1 MYGPEDPWDEDDD
14 GPIVRLFAV
23 TRGRGRTTGRRELT
37 LDTRVVDRGAGLAPQ
52 RTEPEYVD
60 IIRLCRTA
68 QSVAE
73 ISAQLRLPLALAKVL
88 VGDLIDDGRLEVRPP
103 FETTIDPARDIDL
116 LHSIARSLREV

>member
-1 MYGPEDPWDEDDD
+1 MYGPEDHWDEDDD

-23 TRGRGRTTGRRELT
+23 TRGRGGTGRRELT

-73 ISAQLRLPLALAKVL
+73 ISAQLQLPLAMAKVL
-88 VGDLIDDGRLEVRPP
+88 VADLIDDGRLEVRPP
-103 FETTIDPARDIDL
+103 FETTIDPARDIGL

>member
-1 MYGPEDPWDEDDD
+1 MYGPEDHWDEDDD

-23 TRGRGRTTGRRELT
+23 TRGRGRTERRELT
-37 LDTRVVDRGAGLAPQ
+37 LDTRVVDRGAGPAPQ

-60 IIRLCRTA
+60 IVRLCRAA

-73 ISAQLRLPLALAKVL
+73 ISAQLRLPLAMAKVL

>member
-1 MYGPEDPWDEDDD
+1 MYGPEDHWDEDDD

-23 TRGRGRTTGRRELT
+23 TRGRGRTGRRELT

-73 ISAQLRLPLALAKVL
+73 ISAQLQLPLAMAKVL
-88 VGDLIDDGRLEVRPP
+88 VADLIDDGRLEVRPP
-103 FETTIDPARDIDL
+103 FETTIDPARDIGL
-116 LHSIARSLREV
+116 LHSIARSLRGV

>member
-1 MYGPEDPWDEDDD
+1 MYGPEDHWDEDDD

-23 TRGRGRTTGRRELT
+23 TRGRGRTGRRELA
-37 LDTRVVDRGAGLAPQ
+37 LDTRVVDRGTGLAPQ

-73 ISAQLRLPLALAKVL
+73 ISAQLRLPLAMAKVL

>member
-1 MYGPEDPWDEDDD
+1 MSGPDDHWDEDDD

-23 TRGRGRTTGRRELT
+23 TRGRGRTRRRELT

-73 ISAQLRLPLALAKVL
+73 ISAQLRLPLAMAKVL

-103 FETTIDPARDIDL
+103 FETTIDPARDIGL

>member
-1 MYGPEDPWDEDDD
+1 MYGPEDHWDEDDD

-23 TRGRGRTTGRRELT
+23 TRGRGRTERRELT
-37 LDTRVVDRGAGLAPQ
+37 LDTRVVDRGAGRAPQ

-60 IIRLCRTA
+60 IARLCRTA

-73 ISAQLRLPLALAKVL
+73 ISAQLRLPLAMAKVL